1 MGTAQLAYLS
11 VADYLA
17 GEDLPGPRHEYVD
30 GEIFAM
36 AGASKSHGTIAGN
49 LFLSL
54 RNHLRG
60 KPCRTWQSDMKVQ
73 VSPASAYYY
82 PDVVVTCAPEDLRAD
97 SPQNFVSAPALVVEV
112 LSPSTAKLDRRE
124 KWFAYRQL
132 GNLQEYVLVDQ
143 ERQWVEVF
151 RRHEGGWMQEIAAV
165 GESVTLQSVGL
176 TLSLAAIYED
186 SDVPELGVGS
196 ADQA

>member
-11 VADYLA
+11 VVDYLA
-17 GEDLPGPRHEYVD
+17 GEDLPGPRHEYVN

-36 AGASKSHGTIAGN
+36 AGASKAHGTIAGN

-54 RNHLRG
+54 RSRLRG

-73 VSPASAYYY
+73 VSAASAYYY
-82 PDVVVTCAPEDLRAD
+82 PDVVVTCAAEDLRAD
-97 SPQNFVSAPALVVEV
+97 SPQNFVSAPSLVVEV
-112 LSPSTAKLDRRE
+112 LSPSTEKVDRRE

-132 GNLQEYVLVDQ
+132 DSLQEYVLVDQ

-151 RRHEGGWMQEIAAV
+151 RRHEGGWMQEIAAA
-165 GESVTLQSVGL
+165 GESVTLTSVGL
-176 TLSLAAIYED
+176 ALSLAAIYED
-186 SDVPELGVGS
+186 SDVPELNTGM
-196 ADQA
+196 AD

>member
-1 MGTAQLAYLS
+1 MPNIIS
-11 VADYLA
+11 ADSLEA
-17 GEDLPGPRHEYVD
+17 RVGEDLG
-30 GEIFAM
+30 F
-36 AGASKSHGTIAGN
+36 
-49 LFLSL
+49 
-54 RNHLRG
+54 
-60 KPCRTWQSDMKVQ
+60 SD
-73 VSPASAYYY
+73 
-82 PDVVVTCAPEDLRAD
+82 
-97 SPQNFVSAPALVVEV
+97 
-112 LSPSTAKLDRRE
+112 
-124 KWFAYRQL
+124 W
-132 GNLQEYVLVDQ
+132 VLVDQ

>member
-1 MGTAQLAYLS
+1 
-11 VADYLA
+11 
-17 GEDLPGPRHEYVD
+17 
-30 GEIFAM
+30 
-36 AGASKSHGTIAGN
+36 
-49 LFLSL
+49 
-54 RNHLRG
+54 
-60 KPCRTWQSDMKVQ
+60 MKVQ